1 MIYYRLF
8 MLLKLRVSKRF
19 FFFLEVRLGC
29 GSSTKIKT
37 ADIQQIMCATGVTL
51 KEKIGPQCVLGILC
65 LVLFLSVRML
75 CSMFVLAL

>member
-1 MIYYRLF
+1 MQPYYD
-8 MLLKLRVSKRF
+8 LLSIVYVTQASRFKTF

-51 KEKIGPQCVLGILC
+51 KEKIGP
-65 LVLFLSVRML
+65 
-75 CSMFVLAL
+75 